1 MRNDGRRDWVT
12 DENVALLT
20 DFYQLTMLQA
30 YWREDMQ
37 ESATF
42 TLFVRRLP
50 RQRNFLLACGLGTV
64 LDWLEHLHF
73 ADATIDTLSTIG
85 DFSHDFL
92 DWLRAFRFTGSIR
105 AVPEG
110 TPIFANE
117 PIIEVT
123 APLPQAQLV
132 ETFLLNQIHLQT
144 VTASKAARVVHA
156 AAGRTVA
163 DFGLRRVHGSDAG
176 MKAVRAFRIAGV
188 NATSNVLA
196 GAMYDVPV
204 TGTMGHSYIQAHA
217 SEQAAF
223 RAFAGQYPESVM
235 LVDTYDTL
243 DGVRLVIAMAHEL
256 GDAFRVR
263 GIRLDSGDLARLAR
277 EARRL
282 LDEAG
287 LPNVRIF
294 ASGGLDELAIADLV
308 ARGAP
313 IDGFGVGTGM
323 GVSSDAPSLDIVYK
337 LVEYAGK
344 GRLKKSP
351 GKPILPGA
359 KQVFR
364 NESDGAAQSDVIA
377 RADEPQNGRPLL
389 EEVLHA
395 GERLAAGHVT
405 LETSRARARD
415 EIAKL
420 PARIRSLNPA
430 EPPYTVTVSR
440 RLDDY
445 ARTVASGAG

>member
-1 MRNDGRRDWVT
+1 
-12 DENVALLT
+12 
-20 DFYQLTMLQA
+20 
-30 YWREDMQ
+30 
-37 ESATF
+37 
-42 TLFVRRLP
+42 
-50 RQRNFLLACGLGTV
+50 
-64 LDWLEHLHF
+64 
-73 ADATIDTLSTIG
+73 
-85 DFSHDFL
+85 
-92 DWLRAFRFTGSIR
+92 
-105 AVPEG
+105 
-110 TPIFANE
+110 
-117 PIIEVT
+117 
-123 APLPQAQLV
+123 
-132 ETFLLNQIHLQT
+132 
-144 VTASKAARVVHA
+144 
-156 AAGRTVA
+156 
-163 DFGLRRVHGSDAG
+163 

-188 NATSNVLA
+188 NTTSNVLA
-196 GAMYDVPV
+196 GSMYDVPV
-204 TGTMGHSYIQAHA
+204 TGTMAHSYVQAHA

-223 RAFAGQYPESVM
+223 RAFAGLYPESVM

-243 DGVRLVIAMAHEL
+243 DGVRLVIAMAREL

-263 GIRLDSGDLARLAR
+263 GIRLDSGDLARLSR
-277 EARRL
+277 EARRM

-287 LPNVRIF
+287 LTNVRVF
-294 ASGGLDELAIADLV
+294 ASGGLEELAIANLV
-308 ARGAP
+308 AGGAP

-351 GKPILPGA
+351 GKPILPGP

-364 NESDGAAQSDVIA
+364 NEPGGSAQSDVIA
-377 RADEPQNGRPLL
+377 RADEQQSGRPLL
-389 EEVLHA
+389 EEVMYA

-440 RLDDY
+440 NLDAY

>member
-1 MRNDGRRDWVT
+1 MRNEGRRDWVT

-37 ESATF
+37 ASATF

-50 RQRNFLLACGLGTV
+50 RHRNFLLACGLGTV
-64 LDWLEHLHF
+64 LDWLEHLRF
-73 ADATIDTLSTIG
+73 SDVSIDTLSTMAHFG
-85 DFSHDFL
+85 NDFL
-92 DWLRAFRFTGSIR
+92 DWLRAFHFTGSIR

-110 TPIFANE
+110 TPVFANE
-117 PIIEVT
+117 PILEVT
-123 APLPQAQLV
+123 APLPQAQLL
-132 ETFLLNQIHLQT
+132 ETFLLNQVHFQT

-156 AAGRTVA
+156 AGGRTVA
-163 DFGLRRVHGSDAG
+163 DFGLRRIHGSDAG

-188 NATSNVLA
+188 HATSNVLA
-196 GAMYDVPV
+196 ASMYDVPV
-204 TGTMGHSYIQAHA
+204 TGTMAHSYIQAHA

-223 RAFAGQYPESVM
+223 RAFAGLYPESVM

-243 DGVRLVIAMAHEL
+243 DGVRLVIAMAREM

-263 GIRLDSGDLARLAR
+263 GIRLDSGDLARLSR

-287 LPNVRIF
+287 LTDVRIF
-294 ASGGLDELAIADLV
+294 ASGGLDELAIANLV
-308 ARGAP
+308 AGGAP

-323 GVSSDAPSLDIVYK
+323 GVSSDAPALDIVYK

-351 GKPILPGA
+351 GKPILPGP

-364 NESDGAAQSDVIA
+364 SEPGGPAQSDVIA
-377 RADEPQNGRPLL
+377 RADEVLSGRPLL
-389 EEVLHA
+389 EEVMHS
-395 GERLAAGHVT
+395 GERLAAGHVP
-405 LETSRARARD
+405 LETSRARARE

-440 RLDDY
+440 SLDAY